1 MRIFKNMYM
10 FLLMHVDLVSS
21 VAIQGISSFSNQEHM
36 SVVMSVVMNV
46 FQIKQPMIV
55 VGLKAVGRLLF
66 IYVSVSSLFILTYT

>member
-1 MRIFKNMYM
+1 
-10 FLLMHVDLVSS
+10 MHVDLVSS
-21 VAIQGISSFSNQEHM
+21 VAIQGISSFSNQEH
-36 SVVMSVVMNV
+36 MSVVMNV

>member
-21 VAIQGISSFSNQEHM
+21 VAIQGISSFSNQEH
-36 SVVMSVVMNV
+36 MSVVMNV